1 MYVKIQTLG
10 KMTILFLFHSSE
22 KFKYQTRLL
31 NKFLIQLFDRYKC
44 IIIFKIACSISL
56 KLN

>member
-1 MYVKIQTLG
+1 MYVKIQALG

-31 NKFLIQLFDRYKC
+31 NTGNILIELFDRM
-44 IIIFKIACSISL
+44 
-56 KLN
+56 